1 MYTYL
6 KFGLPRVMPPGVEEV
21 GVHSVPIRAGDPGV
35 AAWCHHGGT
44 THPWP
49 PVGHLEVT
57 FRSPGGQGWVAMCPA
72 CCRAL
77 VPLCTG
83 HLPSFSHFTSELI
96 LLQTN
101 FYADIIYLMF
111 FMVKMSNEV

>member
-35 AAWCHHGGT
+35 AAWCHHRGT
-44 THPWP
+44 THTWP

-57 FRSPGGQGWVAMCPA
+57 FRSPLG
-72 CCRAL
+72 
-77 VPLCTG
+77 
-83 HLPSFSHFTSELI
+83 
-96 LLQTN
+96 LLQARGGLLCAQHAAGPWSPCARVT
-101 FYADIIYLMF
+101 FPAFHTLHQSSCF
-111 FMVKMSNEV
+111 

>member
-35 AAWCHHGGT
+35 AAWCHHRGT

-49 PVGHLEVT
+49 PVGHL
-57 FRSPGGQGWVAMCPA
+57 
-72 CCRAL
+72 
-77 VPLCTG
+77 
-83 HLPSFSHFTSELI
+83 
-96 LLQTN
+96 
-101 FYADIIYLMF
+101 
-111 FMVKMSNEV
+111 

>member
-21 GVHSVPIRAGDPGV
+21 GVHSVPIRAGDQGV
-35 AAWCHHGGT
+35 AAWCHHRGT

-57 FRSPGGQGWVAMCPA
+57 FRSP
-72 CCRAL
+72 L
-77 VPLCTG
+77 G
-83 HLPSFSHFTSELI
+83 HL
-96 LLQTN
+96 
-101 FYADIIYLMF
+101 
-111 FMVKMSNEV
+111 

>member
-35 AAWCHHGGT
+35 AAWCHHRGT

-49 PVGHLEVT
+49 GVGCYVPSMLQGPGPPVHG
-57 FRSPGGQGWVAMCPA
+57 SPSQLFTLYI
-72 CCRAL
+72 RA
-77 VPLCTG
+77 
-83 HLPSFSHFTSELI
+83 HTSK
-96 LLQTN
+96 
-101 FYADIIYLMF
+101 D
-111 FMVKMSNEV
+111 